1 MEHVHHLDDLAI
13 FAQLVEAG
21 SLRRGSTALRMP
33 VATLSRRLQ
42 KLETALG
49 CKLLQRGGKGFALTE
64 AGREYYDR
72 LKPMLLELSAQL
84 HEIDQR
90 QSQCVGLLRVGMPV
104 NLAVQW
110 LDRFLS
116 GFMKRY
122 PRIDL
127 HLTLSNRTLDQQEAP
142 FDVAIRVGKQTQQ
155 SLMVKRLTGT
165 WLVLCSA
172 PAYLS
177 RNDAPTAPD
186 QLNDHDLIV
195 ARPLSTW
202 RFRHPQSGAM
212 ETLGVSG
219 RFSVDDMELATRMII
234 DGHGIGLIPHST
246 VADHLKTGK
255 LVPLLTEWETDQRDF
270 YAVWHESDFMPM
282 RQRVFLDEL
291 TQFAATNPPV
301 I

>member
-13 FAQLVEAG
+13 FARLVEAG
-21 SLRRGSTALRMP
+21 SLRRGSTVLRMP

-49 CKLLQRGGKGFALTE
+49 CKLLQRGGNGFALTE

-72 LKPMLLELSAQL
+72 LKPMLLELSTQL

-116 GFMKRY
+116 DFMTRY

-127 HLTLSNRTLDQQEAP
+127 HVTLSNRTLDQQEAP
-142 FDVAIRVGKQTQQ
+142 FDVAIRVGKQTQK

-165 WLVLCSA
+165 WLVLCCA
-172 PAYLS
+172 PAYLA
-177 RNDAPTAPD
+177 RRAAPTAPD
-186 QLNDHDLIV
+186 QLIDHDLIV
-195 ARPLSTW
+195 ARPLTTW
-202 RFRHPQSGAM
+202 RFRHPQNGAV
-212 ETLGVSG
+212 ETFGVSG
-219 RFSVDDMELATRMII
+219 RFSVDEMELATRMIVN
-234 DGHGIGLIPHST
+234 GHGIGLIPNSMI
-246 VADHLKTGK
+246 AGHLEKCK

-282 RQRVFLDEL
+282 RQRVFIDEL
-291 TQFAATNPPV
+291 THFAANNPPDV
-301 I
+301 